1 LATKTFAWVPTLAPL
16 ISLVADQDSPDT
28 VLNDFMAVGFNFDLP
43 QELDNSFGP
52 RKRAYVTEVQKWV
65 NELDWTAQWE
75 LARALAKRMMEK
87 NPYLVQ
93 ERLDGVGWRFDG
105 DEFHPIETGGVRD
118 HVFFPAG
125 ATHDA
130 FVHIRGLFKDAKREL
145 FIIDGYIDTSLFQ
158 FLLSTN
164 GPRTCRVLTKARPL
178 PHDFLREAQ
187 LFVQQHGFALSIHTS
202 DAFHDR
208 QMVLDGTRAF
218 ILGASIKDAGK
229 KAFHIIPIENPS
241 ARDEM
246 IRYAEEVWNQATVL
260 L

>member
-1 LATKTFAWVPTLAPL
+1 LSTRISAWVPTLAPL
-16 ISLVADQDSPDT
+16 ISVVADQDSPDA

-43 QELDNSFGP
+43 PGLENQFGP
-52 RKRAYVTEVQKWV
+52 RKRAYVNEVQRWI
-65 NELDWTAQWE
+65 NELDWKSQWE
-75 LARALAKRMMEK
+75 LARALAKRLMER
-87 NPYLVQ
+87 NAHLVQ

-105 DEFHPIETGGVRD
+105 TEFHTVETGGIRD

-130 FVHIRGLFKDAKREL
+130 FVHIRSLFKDARNEL
-145 FIIDGYIDTSLFQ
+145 FIIDGYIDASLFE

-164 GPRTCRVLTKARPL
+164 GPRACRVLTKSRQI
-178 PHDFLREAQ
+178 PHDLVHEAQ
-187 LFVQQHGFALSIHTS
+187 LFMQQHGFALSIRTH

-208 QMVLDGTRAF
+208 QIILDGVRAF

-229 KAFHIIPIENPS
+229 RAFHIIPIENPTT
-241 ARDEM
+241 RDAM
-246 IRYAEEVWNQATVL
+246 VRYAEDIWNQSAVL